1 MGFKNSRRQRK
12 EMTICGGLLLAV
24 LLIVLCFLV
33 FKLVPWHILSIILCV
48 IAALIVVF
56 VLIGAFLPFNIDKII
71 SDNIGRALDPF
82 DRRLLDISLRDSI
95 DQDELDSF
103 LDEWDIEKAPIK
115 SVILVSYLMKTH
127 PEVTFPQAIIPR
139 LNGVLS
145 FCRFQNLK
153 REAHLCRIGKLLASE
168 DIPFVVLK
176 GGAMKVYRP
185 DFPRWMNDID
195 IIVPSDR
202 YERTLEIAV
211 SNGYSKAM
219 LTDHSVDLSLPGSE
233 EGLLDIHHHLELM
246 TGKDEAFNE
255 GLFSRAKQTTVFSVQ
270 GFLPCPEDMVFI
282 ALVNLFKNLVKR
294 QAPES
299 CLTTFYHLKFLVD
312 SKKDFD
318 WDLISENARLTDSEF
333 QVYYSTLF
341 ISQVLPDLMP
351 GSFKSM
357 EGIRR
362 EKLVRQATDYLFH
375 RDILASA
382 RDEVMDT
389 GVGKSLKKDWNVF
402 IFMWVAFVD
411 VVKWMSGMQWIKRM
425 LLKYKS
431 AFKKG

>member
-1 MGFKNSRRQRK
+1 MEVKDNRRRSR
-12 EMTICGGLLLAV
+12 EMTICGGLLLSV
-24 LLIVLCFLV
+24 LLILLCFLL

-48 IAALIVVF
+48 IAALILVF
-56 VLIGAFLPFNIDKII
+56 VLIGAFLPFNLDKII

-82 DRRLLDISLRDSI
+82 DRRILDISLCDSI
-95 DQDELDSF
+95 DQDDLDSF
-103 LDEWDIEKAPIK
+103 LAEWDIEKAPIK
-115 SVILVSYLMKTH
+115 SVMLVSYLMKTH
-127 PEVTFPQAIIPR
+127 SEVTFPQSVIPR

-168 DIPFVVLK
+168 GIPFVILK

-195 IIVPSDR
+195 IIVPADR
-202 YERTLEIAV
+202 YDRTLEIAV
-211 SNGYSKAM
+211 SNGYSRAM
-219 LTDHSVDLSLPGSE
+219 LTDHSADLSLPGSE
-233 EGLLDIHHHLELM
+233 EGLLDIHHHLEMM

-255 GLFSRAKQTTVFSVQ
+255 GLFSRATRTNVFSVQ

-294 QAPES
+294 QTPES
-299 CLTTFYHLKFLVD
+299 CLTTFYDLKFLVD
-312 SKKDFD
+312 SKKDFN
-318 WDLISENARLTDSEF
+318 WDLISENARLTDTEF

-351 GSFKSM
+351 ESLKSM
-357 EGIRR
+357 ENIGNR
-362 EKLVRQATDYLFH
+362 KLVRQATDFLFH

-389 GVGKSLKKDWNVF
+389 GIGPSLKKDWNIFV
-402 IFMWVAFVD
+402 FMWVAFVD
-411 VVKWMSGMQWIKRM
+411 VVKWMSGMQWVKRI
-425 LLKYKS
+425 LIKYKS